1 MTPRTLLPRLRPRVA
16 GTQMTPLDQ
25 ANVTRLRKL
34 QRQANANLNAIAWRI
49 SDIGDIRP
57 SAAQWAVLWP
67 ALEAVIMTVQ
77 GVADELA
84 AAHADAVAQRRR
96 LRDANA
102 QDADE
107 TEVS

>member
-1 MTPRTLLPRLRPRVA
+1 
-16 GTQMTPLDQ
+16 MTPLDQ

-34 QRQANANLNAIAWRI
+34 QRQANASLNAIAWRI

-57 SAAQWAVLWP
+57 SGAHWAVLWP
-67 ALEAVIMTVQ
+67 ALETATVTLQ
-77 GVADELA
+77 GVADARA
-84 AAHADAVAQRRR
+84 AAHADAVAHQRR

-102 QDADE
+102 DDADE